1 MAGRGAIGVGAAVI
15 YLQPFHCLAIF
26 VSATF
31 VPARADFAAAAAQFA
46 NPPADFA
53 PRIHCFNLV
62 TGSVTLNEKLKEKVS
77 A

>member
-1 MAGRGAIGVGAAVI
+1 
-15 YLQPFHCLAIF
+15 LAIF

-31 VPARADFAAAAAQFA
+31 VPARADFAAAAQFA